1 MMKKLSIIFFC
12 GLFGCLSVSSQETA
26 MFHILKIQRMENG
39 CYQLTAK
46 SNGEKYT
53 IYSHYDENE
62 KSDGEKIQR
71 HDDVEMTIIPFFET
85 VHVSLAEF
93 KNGMGIQVNA
103 EDSTRFVDVTVPLNH
118 QFINIDYYGN
128 ILKIKKKMLYYTTDV
143 NGIYKRK

>member
-1 MMKKLSIIFFC
+1 MKKLSIIFFC

-103 EDSTRFVDVTVPLNH
+103 EDSTRFVDVTVLNGQH
-118 QFINIDYYGN
+118 
-128 ILKIKKKMLYYTTDV
+128 LYSTMKGD
-143 NGIYKRK
+143 

>member
-1 MMKKLSIIFFC
+1 MMKQLSILLFC
-12 GLFGCLSVSSQETA
+12 GLFGYLSVQSQETA

-103 EDSTRFVDVTVPLNH
+103 EDSTRFVDVTVLNGQH
-118 QFINIDYYGN
+118 
-128 ILKIKKKMLYYTTDV
+128 LYSTMKGD
-143 NGIYKRK
+143 